1 MIINPAIKGLFKEVS
16 TQSIAYANTPDK
28 ERKYN
33 RRLLKLFK
41 EELTEDEQLYV
52 MKSLFES
59 LHYKNIVTDPD
70 NVLQLHNIRLRTF
83 TFGFFI
89 VALFVLLLSALFKFN
104 TSLSG
109 LIGVFSNIMKII
121 NV

>member
-1 MIINPAIKGLFKEVS
+1 MIINPNIKRLFKEVS

-33 RRLLKLFK
+33 RRLLQVFK
-41 EELTEDEQLYV
+41 EQLTEDEQLYV
-52 MKSLFES
+52 VKSLFES

-70 NVLQLHNIRLRTF
+70 NVLQLHNIKLRTF

-89 VALFVLLLSALFKFN
+89 VSLFALLISALFKFN

-109 LIGVFSNIMKII
+109 LVGVFNNIMKIL